1 MEHCAFTTQLAKR
14 RARVPAAGVS
24 PRHRR
29 VAVHGDIARER
40 VWRAARVVGDN
51 LAQFLEK
58 WAHNRISFQQA

>member
-1 MEHCAFTTQLAKR
+1 
-14 RARVPAAGVS
+14 VS